1 MNYAQNF
8 IIQEITKL
16 DGTPRTDDRYPQR
29 KGCLVKI
36 IGKVQPGIP
45 LFLSYLADA
54 DGNPKDGMLVTS
66 NVDRV
71 GSLYDDQHIE
81 ACIMTLNSVYHLK
94 GTECVQTM

>member
-8 IIQEITKL
+8 IIYEITHL

-45 LFLSYLADA
+45 LFLNYIADA
-54 DGNPKDGMLVTS
+54 AGNPKEGMLVTS
-66 NVDRV
+66 NVEQV
-71 GSLYDDQHIE
+71 GSLYDDRHVTARIK
-81 ACIMTLNSVYHLK
+81 TLNSIYHLL
-94 GTECVQTM
+94 GTEEM

>member
-8 IIQEITKL
+8 IIHEITHL

-45 LFLSYLADA
+45 LFLNYIADA
-54 DGNPKDGMLVTS
+54 VGNPKEGMLVTS

-71 GSLYDDQHIE
+71 GSLYDDHHVTAWIK
-81 ACIMTLNSVYHLK
+81 TLNSIYHLR
-94 GTECVQTM
+94 GTEEI

>member
-71 GSLYDDQHIE
+71 GSLYDDQH
-81 ACIMTLNSVYHLK
+81 ATVWIMTLNSIYHLR
-94 GTECVQTM
+94 GTEEI